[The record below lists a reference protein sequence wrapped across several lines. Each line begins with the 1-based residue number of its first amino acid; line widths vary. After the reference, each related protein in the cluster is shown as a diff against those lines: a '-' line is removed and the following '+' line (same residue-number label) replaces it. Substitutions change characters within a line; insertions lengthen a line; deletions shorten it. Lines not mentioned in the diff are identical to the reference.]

1 MVQSQ
6 KMQKYDFK
14 DEETNKNRYLSVTPP
29 EIELENVTVPI
40 VAYYGTDDDL
50 STVEDAEW
58 ALGKRIS
65 KTLATS
71 TSLNEIDF
79 KMAQNC
85 CDRDSRSQIQTS
97 KLPNNFP
104 LFFWAIWSTNFKTK
118 GKKSSGHFEV

>member
-58 ALGKRIS
+58 ALGKRIL

-71 TSLNEIDF
+71 PSVYCWEFLGALFQDT
-79 KMAQNC
+79 
-85 CDRDSRSQIQTS
+85 
-97 KLPNNFP
+97 P
-104 LFFWAIWSTNFKTK
+104 LY
-118 GKKSSGHFEV
+118 

>member
-58 ALGKRIS
+58 ALGKIS
-65 KTLATS
+65 VNSWILE
-71 TSLNEIDF
+71 NR
-79 KMAQNC
+79 QNL
-85 CDRDSRSQIQTS
+85 I
-97 KLPNNFP
+97 
-104 LFFWAIWSTNFKTK
+104 
-118 GKKSSGHFEV
+118 V

>member
-58 ALGKRIS
+58 ALGKIIL
-65 KTLATS
+65 KTLATECILS
-71 TSLNEIDF
+71 GIF
-79 KMAQNC
+79 GC
-85 CDRDSRSQIQTS
+85 IIPRH
-97 KLPNNFP
+97 P
-104 LFFWAIWSTNFKTK
+104 LY
-118 GKKSSGHFEV
+118 